1 MRTEEIICGTKEE
14 LLDYFKFVEPFTED
28 VKDKTAIEISVKA
41 TVKMQL
47 EALVEDK
54 KYFGQ
59 IFYLSFFVD
68 EETKHRRGK
77 IVSKYIKIEELK

>member
-1 MRTEEIICGTKEE
+1 
-14 LLDYFKFVEPFTED
+14 
-28 VKDKTAIEISVKA
+28 
-41 TVKMQL
+41 MQL